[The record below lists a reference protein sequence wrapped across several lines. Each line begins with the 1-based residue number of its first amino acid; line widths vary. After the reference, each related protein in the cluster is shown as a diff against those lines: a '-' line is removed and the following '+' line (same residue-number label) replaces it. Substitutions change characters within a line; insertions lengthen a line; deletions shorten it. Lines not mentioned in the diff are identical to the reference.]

1 MNSIVGHDDLA
12 GNQGMWDQLEALK
25 WVQRNIA
32 SFGGDNKKV
41 TIFGESA
48 GGYSIS
54 YHLTSH
60 QSKDYFHAAIV
71 QSGPLEK
78 STYKPPLQRRR

>member
-1 MNSIVGHDDLA
+1 
-12 GNQGMWDQLEALK
+12 MWDQLEALK

-32 SFGGDNKKV
+32 SFGGNNKKV

-60 QSKDYFHAAIV
+60 QSKDYFQAAIV

-78 STYKPPLQRRR
+78 SGYNPPPDRIRFISKIHLINYFQNT